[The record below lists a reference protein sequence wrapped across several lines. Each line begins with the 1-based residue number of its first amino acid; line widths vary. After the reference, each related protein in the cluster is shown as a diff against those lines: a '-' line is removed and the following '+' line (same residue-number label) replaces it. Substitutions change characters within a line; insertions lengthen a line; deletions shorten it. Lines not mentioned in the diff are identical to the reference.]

1 MNQNQENENWAKRIN
16 SWAVCRGRSAW
27 WPIFHFVL
35 TWQGSLFGFCL
46 FFSINLVIAEFALYC
61 PTDYLF
67 QRSFDK
73 EMQVWNYGA
82 FPIPWISN
90 IISKLNNKLANSH
103 EETVSLLCD
112 TIAVTRKKK
121 PKVLFPTSYLS
132 WYLLSVSSTTKIP
145 QNSENK
151 PRGVIFERT
160 FFDGLIFGEAHFRN
174 FTVWQKL
181 FVCEFLPSRGENEFH
196 PCQQNGILVALRG
209 SFQNFRLATPVTFF
223 TFC

>member
-112 TIAVTRKKK
+112 TIAVTRKKN
-121 PKVLFPTSYLS
+121 PKFYFRHRTYPGTCWAYQARQK
-132 WYLLSVSSTTKIP
+132 YRKIP
-145 QNSENK
+145 KISPEVLSLKGLFLMVSYSE
-151 PRGVIFERT
+151 R
-160 FFDGLIFGEAHFRN
+160 LIFGILRYDRN
-174 FTVWQKL
+174 CL
-181 FVCEFLPSRGENEFH
+181 FV
-196 PCQQNGILVALRG
+196 
-209 SFQNFRLATPVTFF
+209 NFCLQGVKMNFIHANKTGFW
-223 TFC
+223 